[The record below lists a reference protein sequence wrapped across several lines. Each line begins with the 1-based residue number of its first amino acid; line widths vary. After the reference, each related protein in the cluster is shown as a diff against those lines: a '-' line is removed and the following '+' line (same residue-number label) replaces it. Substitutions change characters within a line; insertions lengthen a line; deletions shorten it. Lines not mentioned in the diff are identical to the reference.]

1 MESIDISYIREPV
14 DRNLLLQ
21 ELKQRHFLRKTNY
34 GDKEI
39 YVTTAHR
46 SPNIM
51 QEIGRLRELSFALQ
65 GGGTGKPVDIDEYDT
80 LPDPHCY
87 KQLFV
92 WSPADQEIVGAYRF
106 IHGTNILQRPDGT
119 YATSA
124 ASEFHFSEEF
134 IRDYLPYTVELGRA
148 FVQPKFQP
156 GTNLSKGLYS
166 LDNLWDGI
174 GGLAMEIP
182 ETYYFFGKVTM
193 YSQMNPEAKDLILY
207 FLKKHFPDR
216 YGLLWPYE
224 PRDITTDFNKL
235 HRLFRGRNYK
245 EDYQTLVHSVRELGS
260 SVPPLINAYMKLS
273 PTMRSFGTAMT
284 HGFGDVDETGIL
296 IKLRD
301 IYPDK
306 RSRYFESYEKRN
318 KRLDRR
324 NLFNID
330 LEKLPWWGKS
340 VEGEQESIADHL
352 AKMRER
358 QQQRRQERIEKRKS
372 TQEKRK
378 TVRKPKE
385 KAEPKN
391 KTPKATPHKTKD
403 TKKTT
408 EK

>member
-1 MESIDISYIREPV
+1 MENIDISYIREPV
-14 DRNLLLQ
+14 ERALLLQ

-92 WSPADQEIVGAYRF
+92 WSPQDQEIVGAYRF

-134 IRDYLPYTVELGRA
+134 IRDYMPFTVELGRA

-156 GTNLSKGLYS
+156 VTSFSKGLYS

-182 ETYYFFGKVTM
+182 ETHYFFGKVTM

-216 YGLLWPYE
+216 DGLLWPYE
-224 PRDITTDFNKL
+224 PREITTDFNKL
-235 HRLFRGRNYK
+235 HRLFKGRNYK
-245 EDYQTLVHSVRELGS
+245 EDYQTLVHSVREMGS

-273 PTMRSFGTAMT
+273 PTMRTFGTAMT
-284 HGFGDVDETGIL
+284 HGFGDVDETGII

-306 RSRYFESYEKRN
+306 RLRYFESYDKRN

-340 VEGEQESIADHL
+340 ADGETESIAEHI
-352 AKMRER
+352 AKIKER
-358 QQQRRQERIEKRKS
+358 HEERKKERSEKRKAL
-372 TQEKRK
+372 QEE
-378 TVRKPKE
+378 RKPNAPRGQKQRPR
-385 KAEPKN
+385 PKLN
-391 KTPKATPHKTKD
+391 RTRQRRKQRLRRTR
-403 TKKTT
+403 KK
-408 EK
+408 

>member
-1 MESIDISYIREPV
+1 MGNIDISYIREPV
-14 DRNLLLQ
+14 ERELLLR
-21 ELKQRHFLRKTNY
+21 ELKLRHFLRKTNY

-51 QEIGRLRELSFALQ
+51 QEIGRLRELSFALD
-65 GGGTGKPVDIDEYDT
+65 GGGTGKAVDIDEYDT
-80 LPDPHCY
+80 LPEPHCY

-92 WSPADQEIVGAYRF
+92 WSPTDQEIVGAYRF

-124 ASEFHFSEEF
+124 ASEFHFCDEF
-134 IRDYLPYTVELGRA
+134 VKDYLPFTVELGRA
-148 FVQPKFQP
+148 FVQPMFQP
-156 GTNLSKGLYS
+156 GNNLSKGLYS

-174 GGLAMEIP
+174 GCLATEIP
-182 ETYYFFGKVTM
+182 ETHYFFGKVTM
-193 YSQMNPEAKDLILY
+193 YSQMNPEAKDMILY
-207 FLKKHFPDR
+207 FLNKHFPDR
-216 YGLLWPYE
+216 DGLLWPYE
-224 PRDITTDFNKL
+224 PREIGTDFNKL
-235 HRLFRGRNYK
+235 HRMFRGRNYK
-245 EDYQTLVHSVRELGS
+245 EDYQTLVHSVKETGA

-273 PTMRSFGTAMT
+273 PTMRTFGTAMT

-318 KRLDRR
+318 RRLDRGS
-324 NLFNID
+324 LFNID

-340 VEGEQESIADHL
+340 EDGEQETIAEHL
-352 AKMRER
+352 AKIMERREE
-358 QQQRRQERIEKRKS
+358 RRQERIEKRKKVIS
-372 TQEKRK
+372 ERKAKR
-378 TVRKPKE
+378 TA
-385 KAEPKN
+385 KAE
-391 KTPKATPHKTKD
+391 AKTKAKTE
-403 TKKTT
+403 TKTKAKTKARGKG

>member
-1 MESIDISYIREPV
+1 MENIDISYIREPV
-14 DRNLLLQ
+14 ERALLLQ

-65 GGGTGKPVDIDEYDT
+65 GGGTGKAVDIDEYDL

-92 WSPADQEIVGAYRF
+92 WSPQDQEIVGAYRF
-106 IHGTNILQRPDGT
+106 IHGTNIMQRADGT

-124 ASEFHFSEEF
+124 ASEFHFGEEF
-134 IRDYLPYTVELGRA
+134 IRDYLPFTVELGRA

-174 GGLAMEIP
+174 GCLAMEIP
-182 ETYYFFGKVTM
+182 ETRYFFGKVTM

-216 YGLLWPYE
+216 DGLLWPYE
-224 PRDITTDFNKL
+224 PREIETDFNKL
-235 HRLFRGRNYK
+235 HRLLRGRNYK
-245 EDYQTLVHSVRELGS
+245 EDYQTLVHTVRELGS
-260 SVPPLINAYMKLS
+260 SVPPLINAYIKLS
-273 PTMRSFGTAMT
+273 PTMRTFGTAMT

-318 KRLDRR
+318 RRLDRR

-330 LEKLPWWGKS
+330 LEKLPWWGKTAD
-340 VEGEQESIADHL
+340 GEPETVAEHIA
-352 AKMRER
+352 KIREKH
-358 QQQRRQERIEKRKS
+358 QERMA
-372 TQEKRK
+372 KRK
-378 TVRKPKE
+378 TTRAKGNEAKTNDKPVAKPKE
-385 KAEPKN
+385 KKEKKAPARRE
-391 KTPKATPHKTKD
+391 KT
-403 TKKTT
+403 
-408 EK
+408 E